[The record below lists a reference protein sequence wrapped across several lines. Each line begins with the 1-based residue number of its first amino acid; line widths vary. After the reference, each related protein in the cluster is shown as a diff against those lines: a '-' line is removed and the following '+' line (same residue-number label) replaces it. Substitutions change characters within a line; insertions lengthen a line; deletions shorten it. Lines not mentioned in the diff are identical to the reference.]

1 MKILVVSDTHGRDR
15 LFVNLYKQV
24 KPVDMVIHCGDIQG
38 SEEEFSRLVDCPFAA
53 VAGNNDFFS
62 MLPKERQFSYGG
74 KKFFVTHGH
83 YYSVA
88 SGYHRVL
95 EEAKSRGCDFA
106 IYGHTHVPE
115 YRFKD
120 GVHVINPGSLGF
132 PRQFGRKPTYAI
144 IEIDSAGEVKVEM
157 KEMDEE

>member
-1 MKILVVSDTHGRDR
+1 
-15 LFVNLYKQV
+15 
-24 KPVDMVIHCGDIQG
+24 
-38 SEEEFSRLVDCPFAA
+38 
-53 VAGNNDFFS
+53 

-106 IYGHTHVPE
+106 IYGHTHMPFDETFESGLAAGDEV
-115 YRFKD
+115 R
-120 GVHVINPGSLGF
+120 ILNPGSISS
-132 PRQFGRKPTYAI
+132 PRGGSKKSYMIMTFDNENGY
-144 IEIDSAGEVKVEM
+144 KVEL
-157 KEMDEE
+157 KKLQGGSK

>member
-1 MKILVVSDTHGRDR
+1 MRILIIGDTHAQDDVFLRVLAKEREFDA
-15 LFVNLYKQV
+15 LL
-24 KPVDMVIHCGDIQG
+24 HTGDFEG
-38 SEEEFSRLVDCPFAA
+38 SELVYRELVDVPFYYI
-53 VAGNNDFFS
+53 AGNNDFFS

-115 YRFKD
+115 YHFKD

-132 PRQFGRKPTYAI
+132 PRQFGRKYTYAI
-144 IEIDSAGEVKVEM
+144 INIDSAGDVKVEL